1 MTDPAQMALHTD
13 STTFVNELLKDA
25 QEDYGDTMFLDDTTS
40 DVSLAEVEDDE
51 ALNDLEEIE

>member
-13 STTFVNELLKDA
+13 STTFVNALLKDA